1 MKLTYLGFHLV
12 FVLPPLVL
20 LLRAAPR
27 LPAPRRRV
35 ALSGLVAMTFLALFY
50 TTPWDNFLIQQG
62 VWWYGEGTV
71 VARIGLAPVEEY
83 LFFVLQPV
91 MAGLVLYVVGFSP
104 AFRPSDTRLVPRVA
118 GAVVFLVATAAG
130 VALLTT
136 TAGYYLGAILAWA
149 CPLLALQWAVGGGY
163 LVRQRHEW
171 PVAVVVPTLYLW
183 FADRVAIGLGVW
195 TISERFT
202 LGIDI
207 LGLPLE
213 EAAFFL
219 VTNLL
224 VVQGLVLFEWVM
236 HRWGRLTLDPDDRRT
251 VDDADRPT
259 LAVDGGS
266 GSTQDVSVAADAREE
281 TPLVER
287 DR

>member
-1 MKLTYLGFHLV
+1 MRLTYLGFHLV
-12 FVLPPLVL
+12 FIVPPLVL

-27 LPAPRRRV
+27 LPAPRRRI
-35 ALSGLVAMTFLALFY
+35 ALSGLVGMSFLALFY

-91 MAGLVLYVVGFSP
+91 MAWLVLYVVGFSP
-104 AFRPSDTRLVPRVA
+104 AFQPSDTRLAPRVA
-118 GAVVFLVATAAG
+118 GAVVFLAATAAG

-163 LVRQRHEW
+163 LVRRRWEW

-195 TISERFT
+195 TISETFT

-213 EAAFFL
+213 EATFFL

-236 HRWGRLTLDPDDRRT
+236 HRWGRLTLDSDDYRA
-251 VDDADRPT
+251 VDDVDQPT
-259 LAVDGGS
+259 LAVDGGPGS
-266 GSTQDVSVAADAREE
+266 GRGVSGTTDAHGG
-281 TPLVER
+281 TPPAER
-287 DR
+287 NR